1 MDIIPK
7 ATSQITI
14 NECQD
19 SCHACKTPLLKLP
32 EGSRINQIASLGAK
46 LVQIR
51 ISGGESRTRLE
62 KETIAEIV
70 SLGGSVSQDGFVK
83 NKS

>member
-19 SCHACKTPLLKLP
+19 SCHVCKTPLLNLP

-46 LVQIR
+46 LVQLR
-51 ISGGESRTRLE
+51 SMGGESKNRME
-62 KETIAEIV
+62 AETISEIKR
-70 SLGGSVSQDGFVK
+70 LGGRVSKEGIVTNQ
-83 NKS
+83 